1 MSQLAQD
8 IGFLKLAADILL
20 RILSLNLVEIDQLAN

>member
-8 IGFLKLAADILL
+8 VSFLKLAADILL
-20 RILSLNLVEIDQLAN
+20 RILPLNLVEID